1 MKNPITRSL
10 FHSRQHKFSASWR
23 PIRIDGALKV
33 GQKKGSSL
41 VDLEDGAQTRKKVQL
56 GTPATRSIS
65 IYSSRSPMK
74 QRLDQYAKKGKE
86 DGLYI
91 SCVASLGN
99 LWVVVMDART
109 GFTSKVH
116 ELSPVFLHKEWI
128 LEQWDK
134 NYYITSLAGASNG
147 SALVES
153 LRHYYDI
160 TPK

>member
-1 MKNPITRSL
+1 MRKGYVAIAHYMYVHTCFIWCKFYHVQQLPETQNPITRSL

-74 QRLDQYAKKGKE
+74 QR
-86 DGLYI
+86 
-91 SCVASLGN
+91 S
-99 LWVVVMDART
+99 
-109 GFTSKVH
+109 GFWSSGTR
-116 ELSPVFLHKEWI
+116 I
-128 LEQWDK
+128 
-134 NYYITSLAGASNG
+134 ITSLHL
-147 SALVES
+147 LVHQMAVPWWFMS
-153 LRHYYDI
+153 KGKTRRWI
-160 TPK
+160 CFQF